1 MNKIINE
8 ILNASVPTRL
18 VVGQLEQIQNLVELA
33 IRSNFCQFC
42 HPAVSAIAL
51 QERRLELDS
60 GSKSINHP
68 ESNNLESIQNC
79 ACPECRRIK
88 NHQHPC
94 MVWISPEKNYS
105 VDDVEIIFDRTKFA
119 LDVGQ
124 TFFFVLDHASALNTA
139 TANKIL
145 KVLEEPP
152 MGYKFILLA
161 ENINTLPTTI
171 ISRSHVI
178 KIFGENEQIAQHVFL
193 KYFTAPE
200 NLPDAITFDQ
210 ELKKASFSEQECVE
224 LCYDLMEYFV
234 KKQINNKKEF
244 LNQVPAV
251 AEPMTDTHDDKIS
264 KYFRNGLAIIQKRLR
279 KPPCPGSSNMF
290 LKLLYLDFCQIR

>member
-33 IRSNFCQFC
+33 IRSNFCEQKNN
-42 HPAVSAIAL
+42 S
-51 QERRLELDS
+51 DS
-60 GSKSINHP
+60 TDSIV
-68 ESNNLESIQNC
+68 SIQDC
-79 ACPECRRIK
+79 FCLECRRIK

-119 LDVGQ
+119 LDIGQ
-124 TFFFVLDHASALNTA
+124 TFFFVLDQASSLNTA
-139 TANKIL
+139 TANKLL

-152 MGYKFILLA
+152 AGYKFILLA
-161 ENINTLPTTI
+161 ENISTLPATV
-171 ISRSHVI
+171 ISRSHII
-178 KIFGENEQIAQHVFL
+178 KTTGENEQTPHHAFL

-200 NLPDAITFDQ
+200 NLPDPIAFDQ
-210 ELKKASFSEQECVE
+210 ELKKTGLSEQECVE

-234 KKQINNKKEF
+234 NKQTIS
-244 LNQVPAV
+244 
-251 AEPMTDTHDDKIS
+251 DS
-264 KYFRNGLAIIQKRLR
+264 KYFRNGLDILQKRLH

-290 LKLLYLDFCQIR
+290 LKLLYLDFCQIK